1 MMEMAIDRRTKR
13 SLGTKVARAGRRALW
28 YALTI
33 GLSLMFMFPFFWT
46 VSSSLKSPV
55 ELIEIPPKLL
65 PGAFRIENYA
75 TAWTGVQF
83 GRFFINSAIVT
94 ATSLVGAVITSFLV
108 AYGFARFRFPG
119 RDLMFGLCLSTMILP
134 VHVTIIPLFLLYRE
148 LHWIDTFNPLIV
160 PSFFGGGAFA
170 IFLVRQFIMTLPI
183 ELDEAALIDG
193 AGKIRILWKLIL
205 PNSGPALAT
214 VAIFAFMGHWNEF
227 LGPLI
232 FLNTTEKYTV
242 PLGLYFLR
250 TQGGEP
256 GLPKDNLLMAGAV
269 MATAPIIVIFFLAQK
284 YFVQGI
290 AMTGLKG

>member
-1 MMEMAIDRRTKR
+1 MTDVAIDRRTQR
-13 SLGTKVARAGRRALW
+13 SVGVRLARIGRRAFW
-28 YALTI
+28 YAVTI
-33 GLSLMFMFPFFWT
+33 SLSLMFMFPFFWT
-46 VSSSLKSPV
+46 VSSSLKTPV
-55 ELIEIPPKLL
+55 ELIDIPPKLL
-65 PGAFRIENYA
+65 PGALRLENYV

-94 ATSLVGAVITSFLV
+94 STSLVGAVITSFLV
-108 AYGFARFRFPG
+108 AYGFARFRFPL
-119 RDLMFGLCLSTMILP
+119 RDFWFGVCLSTMILP
-134 VHVTIIPLFLLYRE
+134 VHVTIIPLFVLFRRLG
-148 LHWIDTFNPLIV
+148 WIDTFKPLIV

-242 PLGLYFLR
+242 PLGLYFLNS
-250 TQGGEP
+250 QGGEP
-256 GLPKDNLLMAGAV
+256 GLPRDNLLMAGAV
-269 MATAPIIVIFFLAQK
+269 MATAPIIVLFFLAQK